1 MSITLAG
8 AAPGVATRIDPAP
21 VVAGCVMFAL
31 VLFLPQ
37 VLNDGDT
44 LWQIRTGE
52 WILDHRAIPSADPF
66 SFTAGNTP
74 WFAHEWLA
82 EVLMALAHR
91 MGGMRGIMVL
101 TAAASGLTA
110 AVLLHHLRRFL
121 PGIYAVLGLV
131 LALSNAAP
139 SLLARPHVLA
149 WPCLAL
155 WCGGL
160 VAARANRTAPSFLL
174 LPAMLLWVNLHGSFV
189 LGLLLTGAFLVEALF
204 DKGIDPRR
212 VLTAWTAFLL
222 AAWGVALLN
231 PDFIGGVL
239 FPFHLVSMQS
249 LAWIGEWQPTD
260 FSRLQPLE
268 LILLAGLALGL
279 SGALTLPPLRLLMLL
294 GLVHGAL
301 THARNEQI
309 LGLIGALILAEPI
322 GARLARVRAAQIPLA
337 KTPLAKIPLAKIPLA
352 QIPLAPIPLTRD
364 PLAHGPAEALNGV
377 WGGLTVAA
385 ACLAAMALLARGMV
399 PLAPERTGAA
409 FAAILDRVPA
419 ALRVQPV
426 LNDYSL
432 GGQLIFQGAR
442 PFVDSRA
449 DLYGDAFLTRYRAL
463 TAPDRA
469 ALDRALTEYGIAWT
483 IFPSAHRIVPVLDD
497 LPGWRR
503 LAAAG
508 GVVIHAREEPAP
520 R

>member
-160 VAARANRTAPSFLL
+160 VAARHLVNRGASVRVVLARPALRMSEAAQHQLATLIAMGAHCCVATYDLTDDELEHVLANADVVVD
-174 LPAMLLWVNLHGSFV
+174 AV
-189 LGLLLTGAFLVEALF
+189 LGYRIHGAPRGEAERLIGFVVRAGRPVVSLDLPSGVDPDTGEAAGIAITATATLT
-204 DKGIDPRR
+204 
-212 VLTAWTAFLL
+212 
-222 AAWGVALLN
+222 
-231 PDFIGGVL
+231 
-239 FPFHLVSMQS
+239 
-249 LAWIGEWQPTD
+249 
-260 FSRLQPLE
+260 
-268 LILLAGLALGL
+268 LALPKPGL
-279 SGALTLPPLRLLMLL
+279 F
-294 GLVHGAL
+294 
-301 THARNEQI
+301 
-309 LGLIGALILAEPI
+309 
-322 GARLARVRAAQIPLA
+322 
-337 KTPLAKIPLAKIPLA
+337 
-352 QIPLAPIPLTRD
+352 
-364 PLAHGPAEALNGV
+364 
-377 WGGLTVAA
+377 
-385 ACLAAMALLARGMV
+385 RG
-399 PLAPERTGAA
+399 EG
-409 FAAILDRVPA
+409 DRK
-419 ALRVQPV
+419 
-426 LNDYSL
+426 S
-432 GGQLIFQGAR
+432 
-442 PFVDSRA
+442 
-449 DLYGDAFLTRYRAL
+449 
-463 TAPDRA
+463 
-469 ALDRALTEYGIAWT
+469 
-483 IFPSAHRIVPVLDD
+483 
-497 LPGWRR
+497 
-503 LAAAG
+503 
-508 GVVIHAREEPAP
+508 VV
-520 R
+520 